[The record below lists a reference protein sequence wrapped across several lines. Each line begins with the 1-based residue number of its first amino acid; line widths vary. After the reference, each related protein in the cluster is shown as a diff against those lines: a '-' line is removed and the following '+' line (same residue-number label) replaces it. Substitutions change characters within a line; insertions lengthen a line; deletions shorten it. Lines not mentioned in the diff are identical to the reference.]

1 MMSTQRSNSK
11 RNKLTEDGKKTDIE
25 KTMRQNERIHRLKY
39 KTMQSYCLEGKSK
52 CFKVYK

>member
-1 MMSTQRSNSK
+1 MMSSQRSNSK

-39 KTMQSYCLEGKSK
+39 KTTQSYCLEGKSK
-52 CFKVYK
+52 CFKV